1 MNRTIES
8 LLIALALCG
17 IYSAIPKKT
26 TSNSPAVQTK
36 EAVML
41 ADGSDPM
48 PLCRAKGCGPI
59 KSK

>member
-17 IYSAIPKKT
+17 IYSAIPKNT
-26 TSNSPAVQTK
+26 TPNSPAVQTK